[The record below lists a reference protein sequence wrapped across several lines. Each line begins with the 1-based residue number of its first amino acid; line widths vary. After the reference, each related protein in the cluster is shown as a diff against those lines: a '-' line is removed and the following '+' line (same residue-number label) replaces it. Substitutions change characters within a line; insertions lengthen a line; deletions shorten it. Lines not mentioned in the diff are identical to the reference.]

1 MATNDKSP
9 SMPWIDDAQP
19 MQAWWHQYCLLST
32 MPMVRLQIAWLENV
46 TQAMQMEAQLF
57 QALAKSSEKLTLCL
71 TDNPHHCNAA
81 EFTEHY
87 QEMVKTL
94 TDANMERLTKVSQ
107 LSHEFRRSL
116 WEEL

>member
-1 MATNDKSP
+1 MAIQDNHS
-9 SMPWIDDAQP
+9 SISWIDSAQS
-19 MQAWWHQYCLLST
+19 MQACWHQYCLLST
-32 MPMVRLQIAWLENV
+32 MPMVRFQIAWLENV
-46 TQAMQMEAQLF
+46 NQAMQMEAQFF
-57 QALAKSSEKLTLCL
+57 QTIAKSSEKLMLCL

-94 TDANMERLTKVSQ
+94 TDANMERLAKVSQ
-107 LSHEFRRSL
+107 LSHDFRRSL